1 MREMGFEYDPSTAA
15 SSVRFDPPDPN
26 DVSIT
31 FHKPHPDPTIQ
42 PLMLREFAKK
52 LKKNYGWSEADFL
65 QAHPTA
71 DDVEGVG
78 DRNPVKLE
86 GISSVDF
93 ERLLAALYPLKSPIP
108 SMPKDHWISVLKLA
122 TLWRLLDIRDLA
134 IQHLDGEVRDNVEGI
149 VLARKYHVADWLRS
163 GYTALA
169 RSAHPGMSLDDAKM
183 IGWETATKIY
193 RIREA
198 AAHQRR
204 NQQRQDQQP
213 KSVFD
218 IPPSTPLRPHR
229 NYFGM
234 PASQPI
240 EGSIYSPEQSQ
251 NLFDSADVEG
261 PFAEEF
267 EQADLDSAEYV
278 KRP

>member
-1 MREMGFEYDPSTAA
+1 MATTTSGP
-15 SSVRFDPPDPN
+15 VRHRTYYLET
-26 DVSIT
+26 IT
-31 FHKPHPDPTIQ
+31 FQVENNLFKVPRYHFENNSEI
-42 PLMLREFAKK
+42 FASAFT
-52 LKKNYGWSEADFL
+52 L
-65 QAHPTA
+65 PTA
-71 DDVEGVG
+71 DDVEGVS

-93 ERLLAALYPLKSPIP
+93 ERLLAALYPLKSPMP

-134 IQHLDGEVRDNVEGI
+134 IQHLDAKVKDNAEGI
-149 VLARKYHVADWLRS
+149 VLARMYHVADWLRS

-198 AAHQRR
+198 AAHQRQNR
-204 NQQRQDQQP
+204 ERQDQQP

-218 IPPSTPLRPHR
+218 IPPSTPLRPH
-229 NYFGM
+229 FGM

-240 EGSIYSPEQSQ
+240 EGSGPGQSQ
-251 NLFDSADVEG
+251 NLFESADVEG

-267 EQADLDSAEYV
+267 RQADLDSAEYV